1 MAWHPSDRFFPHFAG
16 DQPATG
22 LPLAL
27 ELPTACA
34 YCGHTEFDG
43 PNDTGRGANA
53 TCQQCGGT
61 MTSNGGHWMPEL
73 IGDPSNHPSPKVD
86 PRSGAGG
93 GQHYLVH
100 PEGFE
105 MMPPK
110 ESAFSLF
117 EVTAAS
123 EPDQFHF
130 QHEEINTGGTKFPR
144 RVDIS
149 AHHPDTGEEAG
160 RARYYPPK
168 RKGGPLSIEEVRG
181 HAPGAAS
188 ALLNEIESRHPTS
201 ATKFLYEVKRNN
213 NNPDVTGHAH
223 ERAGKP
229 SDWDTHYPTLG
240 GTVYR
245 GASIRL
251 PDRSARVV
259 NSSRPKEDHLDELHS
274 AIHGSLGMHWTEGE
288 HAARLFAQNAVSDHR
303 TDIPVVLHA
312 RTPERKD
319 IETRE
324 QQLYRGGVF
333 PYGDPHSK
341 ENEVP
346 IRKGRKVAI
355 TGMSWKPDAPHPD
368 ADEHGW
374 IHHTYDEHQHHTALA
389 RVLAAEERPKYKLRQ
404 TVQTANGYEDQER
417 EVEGPLYHGGRAN
430 VRPGDHLT
438 VGQKTNSWGDEGS
451 KSTHNYFTTEMDT
464 AASYAKD
471 LGRKGR
477 IYEVEPTGEFKSD
490 YSHGDFKTKHPLRVV
505 REVPRE
511 EWPGWAKEASAGT
524 PSGKS
529 PVDWDTVGSVYP
541 HVYGDPEMHGEAAE
555 HGDGSGIGYAVNHLA
570 HDRPDDPGAENSSV
584 HDLEFHPYK
593 AVPTEHIDYV
603 RHPPNDPRVQR
614 AIEGYKT
621 NPDAVPPLVLVHRHD
636 VYHVADGH
644 HRAAAA
650 AAVGVHPRALV
661 AFSPHPDEPFSDGGR
676 GPSHGAEPTSA
687 HTAMS
692 RRQYGEAS
700 PDLYRESVFSLFEA
714 NLQVEADGPEQDYR
728 MMHQAP
734 DSDYGAP
741 LHDVENI
748 MPGFYDNPHNYNFG
762 HEHYWDSASKIMKAR
777 GNPEH
782 KVRIYR
788 ALPGDHAGKGFNTGD
803 WVSTS
808 KDYARLH
815 ARQNDDPKHDWPVI
829 STTVPAKHL
838 HTEGDV
844 HEWAYNGP
852 KKEWATVSF
861 KGGYH
866 HEVRQ
871 REDGTIA
878 PVKRRPKK
886 QDNDPLKGFEITHH
900 ESDVRTDT
908 HKHHVFAYDPEGN
921 YAGQAHARHGE
932 EPYETHLA
940 PEHEGGPLRDRM
952 HQLIRNRSQGRTAAA
967 AVDWCRHRHAG
978 SCFWPGDNPTPG
990 AGLQRRGACNW
1001 TTAWEQQ
1008 LCPMSDPGPLAG
1020 MFVKGT
1026 LGGRGLDHGRTLI
1039 QGAERNYIGDAQDRG
1054 KLVAAGDAGFKRFL
1068 DEALIREAR
1077 GDGDPLLP
1085 VKHAGYRGYVEA
1097 YPGYHD
1103 ETEEEDRQ
1111 RGEPDPNIE
1120 PAHHQDVAPIAS
1132 HTPLVN
1138 FIAEHFENH
1147 DLWNAKGS
1155 VEDVDLKSGVY
1166 ATQPY
1171 VVKRHLGR
1179 YRDNPQDQVDYI
1191 KSNGW
1196 DDEQQKFH
1204 GNHMPMFVRHGGEHF
1219 TIEGHHRTGAALQRG
1234 DTHIRGIVYDADK
1247 HGWPENDTDAF
1258 RSPHPSLHH
1267 YGRRWGRPIDCDY
1280 EHDSRLREVMHA
1292 ITHHDDGICTATER
1306 KRFQESQQDD
1316 DGIGPRRGSKEPSAL
1331 VPIQHAGFAGLV
1343 EKYSGDFLH
1352 MDDADRE
1359 DRVRRREEY
1368 GSPGEDNHYP
1378 EERPKVAGTHREMA
1392 NFRSLHQTDRDM
1404 WHKHGQVENVDLH
1417 AQPVYASQGY
1427 LAREHLDRYRKN
1439 PDDMGETQRKNN
1451 GSQADWLTSY
1461 PGTHMPMF
1469 IRHENNLFTTEGH
1482 HRVGAAFLRGDKTIR
1497 GMVYDADKHGFQND
1511 YDHPDSIQGFKKNS
1525 SIWGVP
1531 VNHCEFVH
1539 DDDNAG
1545 ARHAYYHHDDGVCV
1559 GTGLHGGIK
1568 QAAAI
1573 WIEALDIAVAQ
1584 DPEVRLQ
1591 FTATWA
1597 DVRDKAKRIRHEGG
1611 VRILMASSEGVVGEV
1626 RGDNAV
1632 YETTLS
1638 YVPGSA
1644 RVGYWHCGCAWAAY
1658 AWGRSPKYR
1667 RFEGRFCSH
1676 ALALQYESMSRSAHG
1691 REIGLDVERPG
1702 WLKQRTPVV
1711 IQHQRDPALD
1721 LTRREVPPGNMRRVF
1736 SSWEMPVDD
1745 FVLGLAR
1752 QLVDGQPQH
1761 IASAFSAWDVPADAV
1776 GSDLGR
1782 RFVGGY
1788 LQSTAANDD
1797 LHMTVQRAL
1806 DNAREEHE
1814 LAHQDD
1820 ATYAENY
1827 EPLKNSDVPEEHHGG
1842 WRFHRNVEG
1851 APPVANMFADLFG
1864 AQKEH
1869 QHMPPVPV
1877 TQYRHPVG
1885 REPLHLDEHGNSY
1898 RRHYEWTSSDARVPE
1913 FKGWS
1918 GPHSA
1923 KETLQTHPT
1932 WSQSFDEHGNRRHH
1946 MRSHQERLEMTK
1958 TEPTDDHDE
1967 VVMRRNRNLREQG
1980 WGVVGSRVPGDGAAE
1995 VLVGSRVAGHM
2006 QHTAE
2011 TNPHGVYLRFGDWSK
2026 DERSHN
2032 NVTGFKEEGISTYDL
2047 DHHGEPMDPDP
2058 HFSRGH
2064 QHDESCDE
2072 DCQMHLDNE
2081 DYGNDTLE
2089 EMQGRV
2095 HRAEQ
2100 GRRRGVDRP
2109 SERAHLVKGEM
2120 AGIGHDGE
2128 PLLRNVRRV
2137 GDWID
2142 HRHILIP
2149 GAEPHHL
2156 ARDESDEE
2164 YKAPPTRPSRHFSR
2178 LRTNAKEIDY
2188 TKQNVGDGWKYNRD
2202 IVGETHVED
2211 PQGNAHKFYD
2221 WSHSGL
2227 KNIRHPDH
2235 MPVPLYHGTNREI
2248 PEGAQIEPGHPGNF
2262 VKRMKHVYLVDDP
2275 EVARKYAGP
2284 RGTVYEVQPTGVYGH
2299 RSDAKGHNW
2308 ATEHPV
2314 NVVRVHSGPQTTAI
2328 HHLSASVCPEC
2339 HGAVAPSMKNC
2350 PHCGAALMPT
2360 DAPDFHLGANQKG
2373 LPTVAGIVLKA
2384 LDTGRILMLQRGLD
2398 DAKDPARG
2406 TWEFPGG
2413 HVEDGD
2419 VSTVHAAI
2427 REWQEEVGQPFPEG
2441 AAVLHSWVSPN
2452 GIYAGYVAAIP
2463 EERQLV
2469 MSDGRVVPN
2478 PDDPKGDFHEQAA
2491 WWSIEH
2497 ARKNPAL
2504 RPECKS
2510 GTPWKEI
2517 ERAGTGVKAAR
2528 AELMTGLV
2536 SSGGAGHAEDIPLE
2550 WWPVVAGSN
2559 SGTPMQ
2565 DLISGLPHDPP
2576 AHSNS
2581 QNPASTGFA
2590 TSEDPEDWT
2599 DPQSSREDLR
2609 VGSWRP
2615 HEGFDAWRARLGDD
2629 LLQRGIPHP
2638 QHDRLYRAVSDN
2650 EMQVAKQKG
2659 AFRSL
2664 DNEGLFVSD
2673 DPDRLAGGAYGGKD
2687 GGHIIEIDP
2696 SKVSVGERPSYY
2708 NRRLVEK
2715 AADHVPMHAVT
2726 RSWTWNDE
2734 AQDHLPSDVHRTAML
2749 HNEPEPAL
2757 PSTDGEREDPL
2768 PAGTPAPATD
2778 AETMP
2783 YGYDDLTEFGEDHPE
2798 VGSTPGT
2805 RSLGHIGQLASG
2817 SVHTTT
2823 ERIVAEFQRTAGA
2836 QALASNSPRKGD
2848 DQMDIAAA
2856 ARAYLDQG
2864 AGAGTQRTALK
2875 DFSPEERAELINE
2888 GAQGVTARNLQE
2900 LQIEGTHYSALEAT
2914 LCEHEKNGEDAA
2926 DLFIV

>member
-86 PRSGAGG
+86 PRSGAGA
-93 GQHYLVH
+93 GQSYLVH

-110 ESAFSLF
+110 ESAFSMF

-274 AIHGSLGMHWTEGE
+274 AIHGSLGMHWTEDE

-312 RTPERKD
+312 KTPERKD

-346 IRKGRKVAI
+346 VRKGRKVSV
-355 TGMSWKPDAPHPD
+355 TGISWKPDAPHPD

-374 IHHTYDEHQHHTALA
+374 IHHTYPEHQQHTAMM

-404 TVQTANGYEDQER
+404 TVQTMNGYEDQER
-417 EVEGPLYHGGRAN
+417 EIEGPLYHGGRAN

-438 VGQKTNSWGDEGS
+438 VGRKPNSWGDEGP

-477 IYEVEPTGEFKSD
+477 IYEVEPTGEFKQD

-505 REVPRE
+505 REVFRE

-603 RHPPNDPRVQR
+603 RHPPSDPRVQR

-650 AAVGVHPRALV
+650 AYARVQPRALI
-661 AFSPHPDEPFSDGGR
+661 AFSPHPNEPFSDGGR

-687 HTAMS
+687 HTAMP
-692 RRQYGEAS
+692 RRQYGDKTPS
-700 PDLYRESVFSLFEA
+700 DLYKQSVFSLFEA
-714 NLQVEADGPEQDYR
+714 SLQVEADGPEQDYR
-728 MMHQAP
+728 IMHQAP

-741 LHDVENI
+741 LHDVEKI
-748 MPGFYDNPHNYNFG
+748 MPDFYTHPHYYDNGQPYQ
-762 HEHYWDSASKIMKAR
+762 HESVGPIMNAR
-777 GNPEH
+777 GNPE
-782 KVRIYR
+782 KKIKIYR
-788 ALPGDHAGKGFNTGD
+788 ALPAEHAGNGFNTGD
-803 WVSTS
+803 WVTTS
-808 KDYARLH
+808 KSYAREH
-815 ARQNDDPKHDWPVI
+815 AQQNADPKHNWPVI

-852 KKEWATVSF
+852 RKEFAMLSHP
-861 KGGYH
+861 GGYH
-866 HEVRQ
+866 QEVRQ
-871 REDGTIA
+871 REDGTIK
-878 PVKRRPKK
+878 PVQRRPKK
-886 QDNDPLKGFEITHH
+886 AALDTGHLGHGHPGFE
-900 ESDVRTDT
+900 
-908 HKHHVFAYDPEGN
+908 
-921 YAGQAHARHGE
+921 
-932 EPYETHLA
+932 
-940 PEHEGGPLRDRM
+940 GGVQ
-952 HQLIRNRSQGRTAAA
+952 HTAEA
-967 AVDWCRHRHAG
+967 DWCAHRRFE
-978 SCFWPGDNPTPG
+978 SCYWPGDNPTPG
-990 AGLQRRGACNW
+990 HVPQRRGTCNW
-1001 TTAWEQQ
+1001 KTAFEQMA
-1008 LCPMSDPGPLAG
+1008 CPMSDPGPLAG
-1020 MFVKGT
+1020 MFVKGST
-1026 LGGRGLDHGRTLI
+1026 D
-1039 QGAERNYIGDAQDRG
+1039 
-1054 KLVAAGDAGFKRFL
+1054 V
-1068 DEALIREAR
+1068 ALIREAR

-1138 FIAEHFENH
+1138 FITEHFENH

-1179 YRDNPQDQVDYI
+1179 YRDNPKDQVDYI

-1204 GNHMPMFVRHGGEHF
+1204 GNHMPMFVRHGVEHF

-1267 YGRRWGRPIDCDY
+1267 YSRRWGRPIDCDY

-1427 LAREHLDRYRKN
+1427 LAREHLDRYRKK

-1568 QAAAI
+1568 QTAAI

-1946 MRSHQERLEMTK
+1946 MRSHQERLEMMK

-1995 VLVGSRVAGHM
+1995 VLVGSRVAGRM
-2006 QHTAE
+2006 QH
-2011 TNPHGVYLRFGDWSK
+2011 
-2026 DERSHN
+2026 
-2032 NVTGFKEEGISTYDL
+2032 I
-2047 DHHGEPMDPDP
+2047 
-2058 HFSRGH
+2058 
-2064 QHDESCDE
+2064 
-2072 DCQMHLDNE
+2072 
-2081 DYGNDTLE
+2081 
-2089 EMQGRV
+2089 
-2095 HRAEQ
+2095 
-2100 GRRRGVDRP
+2100 
-2109 SERAHLVKGEM
+2109 
-2120 AGIGHDGE
+2120 
-2128 PLLRNVRRV
+2128 
-2137 GDWID
+2137 
-2142 HRHILIP
+2142 
-2149 GAEPHHL
+2149 
-2156 ARDESDEE
+2156 
-2164 YKAPPTRPSRHFSR
+2164 
-2178 LRTNAKEIDY
+2178 AKEIDY
-2188 TKQNVGDGWKYNRD
+2188 TKQNVGDGWRYNRD

-2211 PQGNAHKFYD
+2211 PQGNTHKFYD
-2221 WSHSGL
+2221 WSHPGL
-2227 KNIRHPDH
+2227 KSIRHPDH

-2262 VKRMKHVYLVDDP
+2262 VKRMKHVYLVDNP
-2275 EVARKYAGP
+2275 EEARNYAGP

-2398 DAKDPARG
+2398 DEKDPARG

-2559 SGTPMQ
+2559 SGAPMQ

-2659 AFRSL
+2659 AFHSL
-2664 DNEGLFVSD
+2664 DNKGLFVSD

-2805 RSLGHIGQLASG
+2805 RSLGHVGQLASG